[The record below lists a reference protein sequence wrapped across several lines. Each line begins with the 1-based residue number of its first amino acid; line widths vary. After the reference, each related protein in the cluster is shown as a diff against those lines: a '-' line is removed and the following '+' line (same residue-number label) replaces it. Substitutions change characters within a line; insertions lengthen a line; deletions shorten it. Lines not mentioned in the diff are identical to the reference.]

1 LSLQDH
7 VTKFGFL
14 DSKKEEATLD
24 RTVQEFE
31 VRLPSSKAM
40 LGMLSGGNQQKI
52 ALGKMMQ
59 VEPDIVIL
67 DEPTRGI
74 DVGTK
79 QQVYLFVRELV
90 KQGKSCIL
98 ISSELSEIIGLSDR
112 VIVMRS
118 GRIVGELLG
127 DEINEE
133 EIMLYATGIK
143 GGVGDEPSDHRQ
155 ASQA

>member
-1 LSLQDH
+1 
-7 VTKFGFL
+7 
-14 DSKKEEATLD
+14 
-24 RTVQEFE
+24 
-31 VRLPSSKAM
+31 
-40 LGMLSGGNQQKI
+40 
-52 ALGKMMQ
+52 
-59 VEPDIVIL
+59 
-67 DEPTRGI
+67 
-74 DVGTK
+74 
-79 QQVYLFVRELV
+79 V